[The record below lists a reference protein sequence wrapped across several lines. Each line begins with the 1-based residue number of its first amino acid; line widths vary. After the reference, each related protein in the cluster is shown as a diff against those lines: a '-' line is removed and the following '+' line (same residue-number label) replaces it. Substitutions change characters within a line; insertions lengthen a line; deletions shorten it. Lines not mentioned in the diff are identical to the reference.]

1 MIDNFKNLKA
11 PKIHGFSFA
20 GRMAGPKGKH
30 DHWKIYKLKFLPSYL
45 IISHESWYL
54 YELDETGRMAGQ
66 KGKHDHWN
74 FSLLLPDHHV
84 NHHDHETC
92 EQRIN
97 NEIDPVG
104 RVPTA
109 AAFVEAA
116 FVNLVQVGWQ

>member
-1 MIDNFKNLKA
+1 MDCLGKAMDENTATENNKGENNLAGSRDKTLKA

-30 DHWKIYKLKFLPSYL
+30 DH
-45 IISHESWYL
+45 
-54 YELDETGRMAGQ
+54 
-66 KGKHDHWN
+66 
-74 FSLLLPDHHV
+74 
-84 NHHDHETC
+84 C

-116 FVNLVQVGWQ
+116 FVNLGQKSNQTWGDHEN